1 MIMIEKNDPHQE
13 KAKADLSGDD
23 LIIELTDEILI
34 PSDEDSQDESD
45 NRIRDDEDEISE
57 YEITAL
63 GDEDDVESADDER
76 LSLIDSFDIDS
87 EDEADVLILDKADDG
102 WKAESADDED
112 LFDFDKEIELEPEDN
127 DEDDYDIFNID
138 DEQLET
144 NEEHL
149 SLLENLELEFDEED
163 DLIEPDADWK
173 RESGNI
179 ALARE
184 ETPELES
191 NGDLPDLI
199 AEMEFAFEDEGDGDA
214 DNIIALDEQ
223 EAEEGDSI
231 LARALGKSATYEDK
245 ADRDEVTEES
255 DIESIDDG
263 EVVALDDVLEKDED
277 IFEPVPEEMPD
288 SEHGE
293 ELFSFD
299 SAIDLESEDDLMPL
313 DEIDAISAEEEED
326 VIEIA
331 EFDQQFPEEDEKVL
345 EHAGVLDAPHSEE
358 EENLEFLEIE
368 EIDPEE
374 NEESVVSDGYEDE
387 IADVEPSGFL
397 SDTIEEK
404 PEPESDIADTVEG
417 ISVLAPETAAAA
429 EALSAATDRSDF
441 DLDSNEFSK
450 QVDELDKFL
459 RDDSAPE
466 HEAASFSEEPPE
478 EDKPAQEALQPEVD
492 TGDSLAVSPEW
503 ITAAVESVINEKF
516 SGRIEK
522 IIYEVIEKVVS
533 REIERLKGVLLEN
546 SGSDDN

>member
-1 MIMIEKNDPHQE
+1 MIMIEKNDPHQK

-34 PSDEDSQDESD
+34 PSDEDSLNESD
-45 NRIRDDEDEISE
+45 NLIREDEDEI
-57 YEITAL
+57 TAS
-63 GDEDDVESADDER
+63 GDEDDFEAADDER

-87 EDEADVLILDKADDG
+87 EDDADVLILDKVDDDWG
-102 WKAESADDED
+102 AESTESADDED
-112 LFDFDKEIELEPEDN
+112 LFDFDKEIKLEHEDN
-127 DEDDYDIFNID
+127 DEDDYDIFDIN
-138 DEQLET
+138 DEQVDQK
-144 NEEHL
+144 EEHL

-163 DLIEPDADWK
+163 DLIAPDTDWK
-173 RESGNI
+173 QESENI
-179 ALARE
+179 ALERE

-199 AEMEFAFEDEGDGDA
+199 AEMEFAFEEEDDGDA

-223 EAEEGDSI
+223 EAEDGDSI
-231 LARALGKSATYEDK
+231 IARTVGQSEVYEDK
-245 ADRDEVTEES
+245 DDRVEVTEES

-263 EVVALDDVLEKDED
+263 EVATIEDALEKNED
-277 IFEPVPEEMPD
+277 IFEPEQEEMPD

-293 ELFSFD
+293 ELFSLD

-313 DEIDAISAEEEED
+313 DEIDALSAEDEED

-345 EHAGVLDAPHSEE
+345 EHAGVLDAPHSED

-397 SDTIEEK
+397 SDTIEEE

-417 ISVLAPETAAAA
+417 ISVLAPEAVAAA
-429 EALSAATDRSDF
+429 EALSAGTDRSDF
-441 DLDSNEFSK
+441 DLDSDEISK
-450 QVDELDKFL
+450 QVDELGKFL
-459 RDDSAPE
+459 RDDSTPE
-466 HEAASFSEEPPE
+466 HEAASFSEEPTE
-478 EDKPAQEALQPEVD
+478 KAEPAQDVLQPEVD
-492 TGDSLAVSPEW
+492 TGESLPVSPES

-546 SGSDDN
+546 SGRDDS